1 MTSLVW
7 SPANVVACVAG
18 ELSAMPE
25 DIVQVLSDDFDALTL
40 FRKVVR
46 GEESYAD
53 LITIMHELV

>member
-40 FRKVVR
+40 FRQVVK
-46 GEESYAD
+46 GERD
-53 LITIMHELV
+53 LTEVVGVVSGLV

>member
-40 FRKVVR
+40 FRQVVK
-46 GEESYAD
+46 GEKD
-53 LITIMHELV
+53 LEELVGVVSGLV